1 MSSARTPTVF
11 NKGRWMTNI
20 IIASVITLF
29 VLVLVLYVNK
39 KDRDRKKR
47 DFLIDNF
54 QFKSLKDEK
63 K

>member
-1 MSSARTPTVF
+1 
-11 NKGRWMTNI
+11 MTNI